1 MGNGRVTGTNW
12 NVLENNKTS
21 ERVPGPRL
29 RRQLN
34 VNNCLNPNDKHLL
47 SWISRLQTGCQG
59 CQGSQSSQEPQKP
72 KHCQRRVNERQKKYC
87 EWHKKKKKKTLR
99 FSFSPAHTFFAPIG
113 LWAGKRFKFNRQSVW
128 SAAHLGT
135 ATDQDHHEEE
145 VGAVFACCV
154 LCVQLICT
162 QFG

>member
-59 CQGSQSSQEPQKP
+59 CQAVRAP
-72 KHCQRRVNERQKKYC
+72 KNPRSPSTARVNEQQKKYC
-87 EWHKKKKKKTLR
+87 EWHKKKEENFAFFFRLHTH
-99 FSFSPAHTFFAPIG
+99 FSPPLGSELASVLSLTGKAFGQQHTLAQQRIRITMRRRWVPCLPAAFFA
-113 LWAGKRFKFNRQSVW
+113 FN
-128 SAAHLGT
+128 
-135 ATDQDHHEEE
+135 
-145 VGAVFACCV
+145 
-154 LCVQLICT
+154 
-162 QFG
+162 

>member
-1 MGNGRVTGTNW
+1 MRLGPERVKEKGEHGRVTGTNW

-59 CQGSQSSQEPQKP
+59 CQAVRAQSTA
-72 KHCQRRVNERQKKYC
+72 RVNERQKKYC
-87 EWHKKKKKKTLR
+87 EWHKKKRKLCVFLFRLHTH
-99 FSFSPAHTFFAPIG
+99 FSPPLDSELASVLSLTGKAFGQQRTLAQQRIRNTMRRRWVPCLPAAFFA
-113 LWAGKRFKFNRQSVW
+113 FN
-128 SAAHLGT
+128 
-135 ATDQDHHEEE
+135 
-145 VGAVFACCV
+145 
-154 LCVQLICT
+154 
-162 QFG
+162 